1 MFLVHPDQSGQ
12 VGGMVER
19 YRSMVQSGGGTMHRL
34 ENLGLRPLAY
44 PISKVHKAHYVLM
57 NIETTSEVVG
67 EIKSSFQF
75 NDAVV
80 RNMIVRCD
88 DAVTGPS
95 PLMRSA
101 RQEEQRAAEARA
113 RAEGAPERAAETPAK
128 GDAASGQSAGT
139 SAQKDAAPAQ
149 AAETSAQSDAA
160 PAQATAGTP
169 AQSDTTP
176 AQATTET
183 SAQSDATPAQ
193 PATETPAQDNTT
205 PEQSAAETSP
215 DTTANAAAT
224 ADTTTTAGAD
234 TTATPAEPAK
244 EPAKGEN

>member
-1 MFLVHPDQSGQ
+1 MRHYEIMFLVHPDQSGQ

-34 ENLGLRPLAY
+34 ENLGPRPLAY

-80 RNMIVRCD
+80 RNMIIRCEE
-88 DAVTGPS
+88 AVTGPS

-113 RAEGAPERAAETPAK
+113 RAAAAPEQAAGKPAQ
-128 GDAASGQSAGT
+128 GGAAAAKAAAGT
-139 SAQKDAAPAQ
+139 SAQGGAASGQVAGTQAQDSAAPAQ
-149 AAETSAQSDAA
+149 PAKTPSHSDAVSGRAAGTSAQGGTASAQSA
-160 PAQATAGTP
+160 PGTP
-169 AQSDTTP
+169 AQSGT
-176 AQATTET
+176 
-183 SAQSDATPAQ
+183 TPAQ
-193 PATETPAQDNTT
+193 PAAGAPAQND
-205 PEQSAAETSP
+205 
-215 DTTANAAAT
+215 
-224 ADTTTTAGAD
+224 
-234 TTATPAEPAK
+234 ATPA
-244 EPAKGEN
+244 